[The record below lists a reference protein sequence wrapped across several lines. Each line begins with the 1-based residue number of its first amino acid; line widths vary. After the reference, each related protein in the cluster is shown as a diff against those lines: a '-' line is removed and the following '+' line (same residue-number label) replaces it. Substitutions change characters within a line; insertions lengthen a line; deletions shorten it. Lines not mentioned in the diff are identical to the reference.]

1 MNELNMEKL
10 NGGLCGLVNFGAA
23 RYLNSVLQSFI
34 NNKNLLNNIL
44 NNNFEKNEKF
54 IDKESLVDEI
64 YKLLKGSWSENC
76 VIVPKSL
83 LITLSQIDD
92 NELNN
97 QNDPDEYY
105 EKILSR
111 LYEETC
117 HKLDV
122 NVDDIEELYDKEW
135 IKSFNKE
142 FSFVNNNFYGLYKSE
157 ILCKSCG
164 HKHLSFNPFIS
175 LKLELVSDNILS
187 CLKSHLSWEDNI
199 TFTCDKCKTKDNAKK
214 RLTLI
219 KVPDTFVMTI
229 KRYNNFVKK
238 NNQQI
243 NYSTDFTIDGNR
255 YELYCIINHE
265 GENTFCGHY
274 TSYVKYIKDNNWYH
288 INDNHISKV
297 DINEIDSSDIYMLF
311 YKKI

>member
-1 MNELNMEKL
+1 MNHLNMEKL
-10 NGGLCGLVNFGAA
+10 NGGLCGLVNFGATC
-23 RYLNSVLQSFI
+23 YLNSVLQSFI
-34 NNKNLLNNIL
+34 NNRSLLEKIL
-44 NNNFEKNEKF
+44 NNNYEKNDKF
-54 IDKESLVDEI
+54 LNEDCLIDEMSN
-64 YKLLKGSWSENC
+64 LLKGSWNENC

-83 LITLSQIDD
+83 IIILSKIDN

-105 EKILSR
+105 EKICSR
-111 LYEETC
+111 LQEETC
-117 HKLDV
+117 HKIDINLDNIKEV
-122 NVDDIEELYDKEW
+122 YDKEW

-142 FSFVNNNFYGLYKSE
+142 ISFMNDNFYGLYKSE

-164 HKHLSFNPFIS
+164 FKHLSFNPFIS

-199 TFTCDKCKTKDNAKK
+199 TFTCDKCKSKDNAKK

-229 KRYNNFVKK
+229 KRYNNFIKK
-238 NNQQI
+238 NNQKI
-243 NYSTDFTIDGNR
+243 NYSTNFTIDNNK

-265 GENTFCGHY
+265 GQNTFCGHY
-274 TSYVKYIKDNNWYH
+274 TAYVKYIKNDEWYH
-288 INDNHISKV
+288 INDNHINKV
-297 DINEIDSSDIYMLF
+297 DISNVDSSDIYMLF

>member
-1 MNELNMEKL
+1 MNQLNIEKL
-10 NGGLCGLVNFGAA
+10 NGGLCGLVNFGATC
-23 RYLNSVLQSFI
+23 YLNSVLQSFI
-34 NNKNLLNNIL
+34 NNKSLLENIL

-54 IDKESLVDEI
+54 IEKDSLIDEI
-64 YKLLKGSWSENC
+64 YKLLKGSWNENC

-117 HKLDV
+117 HKIDI
-122 NVDDIEELYDKEW
+122 NVDEIEELYDKEW

-157 ILCKSCG
+157 IECKSCG
-164 HKHLSFNPFIS
+164 HKHISFNPFIS
-175 LKLELVSDNILS
+175 LKLELVCDNILS

-199 TFTCDKCKTKDNAKK
+199 TFTCDKCKYKDNARK

-229 KRYNNFVKK
+229 KRYNNFIKK
-238 NNQQI
+238 NDKKI
-243 NYSTDFTIDGNR
+243 NYSTSFTIDNNK

-265 GENTFCGHY
+265 GQNTFCGHY
-274 TSYVKYIKDNNWYH
+274 TAYIKYIKDDEWYH

-297 DINEIDSSDIYMLF
+297 DISNINSSDIYMLF